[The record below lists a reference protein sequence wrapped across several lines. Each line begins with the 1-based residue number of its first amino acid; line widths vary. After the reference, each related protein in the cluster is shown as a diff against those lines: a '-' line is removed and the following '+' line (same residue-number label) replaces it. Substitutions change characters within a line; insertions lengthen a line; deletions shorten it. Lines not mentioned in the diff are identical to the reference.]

1 MTSRRRVSAISAGAV
16 GILMA
21 GSTAIPTLSASASTQ
36 GPADTSV
43 TRGSEP
49 LPLGPSDLPEERTSR
64 TLQPGVTFTHID
76 RGAPSP
82 DVPWVVE
89 LNIPPT
95 SSSKDPDGPARSVQD
110 KASADAL
117 VSHLRAAGFSS
128 RAEPVRQPAV
138 ADVDAGVI
146 GHRVRLSTTHQSRTE
161 ADATAA
167 KLKAHG
173 FSGRTWYAGWD
184 GGSRASGH
192 WSVNVVTIDPNSF
205 EGRLTGTYGPDLEQR
220 EKTTELA
227 RSTGASAA
235 VNGGFFTMSPKAGA
249 EGDPS
254 GVGVY
259 DGVFASE
266 PVGDR
271 PALVLQQDAR
281 RTAVTRPTWEGTIRL
296 GSRTV
301 DLDGKNRVPG
311 LIRNCGGDASDSPT
325 FLPMHDTTCTDS
337 SELVAFDSSFGART
351 PSGPGTEAVLDR
363 SGRVTRVLH
372 SRGAQLR
379 DGETSVQGIGSKTTV
394 LETLEVGDRVGVKER
409 VDIGA
414 PLTPR
419 TTVVNGGPE
428 LVRSGSEH
436 ITQKRDGMNQ
446 VDNPSFD
453 YGWVLQRN
461 PRTFA
466 GTDAKGR
473 TVLVTVDGRQPDQL
487 GVSIPEA
494 AAVAKSL
501 GMREAINLDG
511 GGSTAMS
518 VKDQLVS
525 SPSDAGGERPVGDA
539 IVVR

>member
-1 MTSRRRVSAISAGAV
+1 MSAGAL

-21 GSTAIPTLSASASTQ
+21 GAAAIPPLSASANTR
-36 GPADTSV
+36 GPADTSA
-43 TRGSEP
+43 TRSSQP

-89 LNIPPT
+89 LNIPAT
-95 SSSKDPDGPARSVQD
+95 SSSSDPDAPARSVQD

-117 VSHLRAAGFSS
+117 VARLRAAGFDS

-146 GHRVRLSTTHQSRTE
+146 GHRVRLSTAHESRTE

-167 KLKAHG
+167 QLKAQG
-173 FSGRTWYAGWD
+173 FSGRTWYTGWD

-192 WSVNVVTIDPNSF
+192 WSVNVVTIDPQSF
-205 EGRLTGTYGPDLEQR
+205 TGRLTGTYGPDLEQR
-220 EKTTELA
+220 ETTTQLA
-227 RSTGASAA
+227 RSTRASAA
-235 VNGGFFTMSPKAGA
+235 VNGGFFTMDPRTGA
-249 EGDPS
+249 EGDPA

-259 DGVFASE
+259 NGMFASE

-271 PALVLQQDAR
+271 PALVLQQNAR
-281 RTAVTRPTWEGTIRL
+281 RTTVTRPTWGGTIRL

-311 LIRNCGGDASDSPT
+311 LVRNCGGDATDSPT
-325 FLPMHDTTCTDS
+325 FLPVHDTTCTDS
-337 SELVAFDSSFGART
+337 SELVTFDSAFGSPT
-351 PSGPGTEAVLDR
+351 PSGPGAEAVLDR
-363 SGRVTRVLH
+363 SGRVERVLD

-379 DGETSVQGIGSKTTV
+379 LGETSVQGIGSKATA
-394 LETLEVGDRVGVKER
+394 LKTLRMGDRVGVKEK
-409 VDIGA
+409 VDLGA
-414 PLTPR
+414 PR
-419 TTVVNGGPE
+419 NRHTTVVNGGPE

-436 ITQKRDGMNQ
+436 ITQERDGMHQ

-473 TVLVTVDGRQPDQL
+473 TVLVTVDGRQADQL

-501 GMREAINLDG
+501 GMREAVNLDG

-518 VKDQLVS
+518 VKEQLVS